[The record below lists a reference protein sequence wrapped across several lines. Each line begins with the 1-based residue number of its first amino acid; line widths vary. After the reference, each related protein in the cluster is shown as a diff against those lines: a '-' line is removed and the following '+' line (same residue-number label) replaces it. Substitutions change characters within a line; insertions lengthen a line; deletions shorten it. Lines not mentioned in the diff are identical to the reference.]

1 MTLAAS
7 MGRLGLGRA
16 LAAFAAL
23 AIAGSA
29 LAAQNA
35 DAPALSSAKGQAA
48 STATTVDARIVN
60 APLQV
65 EAKLPDAPL
74 RIEGEIVA
82 RRSKEDAEADAES
95 EKAKAGSDSQLIKAT
110 WALVACTAALFIAT
124 GFLWWATYKL
134 GKDAKAES
142 EERAKE
148 MRESLSTAASMAE
161 SAAKQVALLG
171 AQVDNAIK
179 QTAIA
184 RQEFLTAHRPSLIAR
199 HFELEPGK
207 RILPGEEFGW
217 QISIFNIGSSAAKNI
232 AVTYASIWAKTWQ
245 DAARVADAF
254 PMHYEAGKDLEPG
267 HLIKQGL
274 PHKRTAPM
282 ESGTQGF
289 IHHYMLRF
297 FVIGRIS
304 YEDALGLARNTGFI
318 YEAFHENESGR
329 SIGGDPNLQGTIS
342 SHLVVRLVDCD
353 RRYMD

>member
-1 MTLAAS
+1 MTCASS
-7 MGRLGLGRA
+7 MGRLGMSRA
-16 LAAFAAL
+16 LAALAAL

-29 LAAQNA
+29 IATQNA
-35 DAPALSSAKGQAA
+35 DAPARSAAKGQAA
-48 STATTVDARIVN
+48 SSAPAVDARIVN
-60 APLQV
+60 APPRV

-74 RIEGEIVA
+74 RIEGEVVA

-95 EKAKAGSDSQLIKAT
+95 EKAKAGADSQLIKAT

-134 GKDAKAES
+134 GKDAKAEG
-142 EERAKE
+142 EERTKE
-148 MRESLSTAASMAE
+148 MRESLDTAASMAE

-171 AQVDNAIK
+171 AQVDNAAK

-184 RQEFLTAHRPSLIAR
+184 RQEFLTAHRPSLLAR
-199 HFELEPGK
+199 HFELDPGK

-217 QISIFNIGSSAAKNI
+217 QISIFNTGSSAAKNI
-232 AVTYASIWAKTWQ
+232 AITYSSIWAKTWQ

-254 PMHYEAGKDLEPG
+254 PMSHQAGRDLEPG
-267 HLIKQGL
+267 HLIKQSL
-274 PHKRTAPM
+274 PHKRTAPT

-289 IHHYMLRF
+289 IHLYMLTF

-304 YEDALGLARNTGFI
+304 YEDALGLTRNTGFI

-329 SIGGDPNLQGTIS
+329 SIGGDPKLKGTITA
-342 SHLVVRLVDCD
+342 HLVVRLVDCD